1 MTNAVNIAQTGTI
14 SSSWRNRI
22 INGGMVVSQYNGA
35 NSATLTVNGTYSID
49 RWAAAMPSGQT
60 SKVSLQQNAGSVT
73 PPTGFTNYFGATS
86 LTAYAGSAGDFF
98 SIYQPIEGYNVSDLA
113 WGTAS
118 AKTITLSF
126 WIYSSL
132 TGTFGGALQNSA
144 RSRSYPFT
152 YSIPTANTWTQISL
166 TIAGDTSGTWV
177 TNNGVGIYV
186 VFGLTVGSTYT
197 GTAGA
202 WAGSN
207 LWSATGA
214 VSVLATNAATFYIT
228 GIQFEVGTTT
238 SPFEYR
244 DYGRELIMCQRYF
257 WNCIGLPLGWN
268 MTGQVPGA
276 TVRFPVTMRIAPTIT
291 SMSFTSSGTSGT
303 PGAGATS
310 TEGVNI
316 YNSANNWGSA
326 QSVSLQFNGLVSSEL

>member
-14 SSSWRNRI
+14 NSSWRNRI
-22 INGGMVVSQYNGA
+22 INGAMIVSQYNGA
-35 NSATLTVNGTYSID
+35 SSTTLTVNATYAID
-49 RWAAAMPSGQT
+49 RWSAGMPSGQT

-73 PPTGFTNYFGATS
+73 PPTGFINYFGATS
-86 LTAYAGSAGDFF
+86 LTAYSGSAGDFF

-126 WIYSSL
+126 WVYSSL
-132 TGTFGGALQNSA
+132 TGTFGGALQNSG

-152 YSIPTANTWTQISL
+152 YTISTANTWTQISL
-166 TIAGDTSGTWV
+166 TIAGDTSGTWL
-177 TNNGVGIYV
+177 TNNGVGVYV

-202 WAGSN
+202 WAGAN

-228 GIQFEVGTTT
+228 GVQLEVGSTA

-257 WNCIGLPLGWN
+257 EWCSTVTQAGIFAQSLFFKVQKRTTATIANYLTENSITNLWSGQLPGGGGGSVPTVDNGSLG
-268 MTGQVPGA
+268 VYYA
-276 TVRFPVTMRIAPTIT
+276 
-291 SMSFTSSGTSGT
+291 GT
-303 PGAGATS
+303 P
-310 TEGVNI
+310 
-316 YNSANNWGSA
+316 SANGISRFSA
-326 QSVSLQFNGLVSSEL
+326 AAEL